1 MPAIISDQFRIL
13 NAENFTRNVSGAGG
27 SDVYYTFIGLPN
39 ALESSAGGASNW
51 TSDTPAPTDGF
62 REEIEIKESI
72 IALKRIT
79 SQDVRRL
86 VKKIEWIA
94 GNTYEMY
101 RHDYTIFN
109 QTPVSERSNLY
120 ESDYYVI
127 NEDLRV
133 YICLENGS
141 DPENPKG
148 RPSFDQPTFVD
159 LEPRPAGTSGD
170 GYIWKYLYTIKP
182 SEIIKFDSIEYI
194 PVPEN
199 WGQLGESI
207 AIKNNAIDGKI
218 EVVVIDNRGSNY
230 QPIST
235 SFSNVPILGDGVG
248 GKATVTIDS
257 FGKVSEVFVTSG
269 GRDYTYGT
277 IQFFPGAPGSEP
289 NGPLNKLSNTGIGN
303 TTLADFSVIIPPKG
317 GHGYDINREL
327 GSYRVLLYARFES
340 IENNP
345 DIIVGNDFARVG
357 IIRNPTTVG
366 SDVELLDVS
375 LVSGLK
381 GLKLAGVTT
390 NTTYGVDSIIKQT
403 VGLGST
409 AIGYVASWD
418 SITGVLKY
426 YKPTGLASSETG
438 FKITPFTSNPDP
450 GYNTVISGTS
460 VIGPTLGINTQFNGI
475 STAINNR
482 TYQLGLDFV
491 SGIASAEYN
500 KKSGE
505 IIYIDN
511 RQPIPRS
518 PSQKEDIKI
527 VLEF

>member
-79 SQDVRRL
+79 SQDVRLL

-426 YKPTGLASSETG
+426 YQPTGLASSETG

>member
-27 SDVYYTFIGLPN
+27 SDVYYTIIGLPN

-148 RPSFDQPTFVD
+148 RPSFDQPTFVE

-277 IQFFPGAPGSEP
+277 IQFLPGAPGSDP
-289 NGPLNKLSNTGIGN
+289 NGHLNKLSNTGIGN

-426 YKPTGLASSETG
+426 YQPTGLASSETG